1 MYTLQTIHFYA
12 VLNKMKS
19 IYNISL
25 SFSLFLFSSHF
36 LTLLSFAHLH
46 TLFYTH
52 THSSFTQSFI
62 QFLP

>member
-25 SFSLFLFSSHF
+25 SFSLFLFSSHD
-36 LTLLSFAHLH
+36 LLSF
-46 TLFYTH
+46 
-52 THSSFTQSFI
+52 S
-62 QFLP
+62 